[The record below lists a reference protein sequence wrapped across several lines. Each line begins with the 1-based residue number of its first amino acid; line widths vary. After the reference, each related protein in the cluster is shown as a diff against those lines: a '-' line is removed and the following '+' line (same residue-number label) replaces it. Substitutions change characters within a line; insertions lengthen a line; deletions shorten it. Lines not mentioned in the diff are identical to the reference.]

1 MRPLTSGQCV
11 IRLSDSTIYYF
22 FFFFSFTTLTCLP
35 KKLTRNEISLVWME
49 TKFLI
54 INCKRTNII
63 KIWHSQKTFISQAQQ
78 FNYVVDLTLR
88 EIFMSVY
95 LFMQLLFPEYV
106 VYCRS
111 FPRSTC
117 TSVILL
123 FVFFYVLLCLGCK
136 VPMGLHIIHTQM
148 TLIKIRC

>member
-1 MRPLTSGQCV
+1 MYNCLLHIHKLEVKSEATDLWTVCDT
-11 IRLSDSTIYYF
+11 LEWFYYLLFIY
-22 FFFFSFTTLTCLP
+22 FFSFTTLTCLP

-123 FVFFYVLLCLGCK
+123 FVFFLCSS
-136 VPMGLHIIHTQM
+136 VSWV
-148 TLIKIRC
+148 

>member
-1 MRPLTSGQCV
+1 
-11 IRLSDSTIYYF
+11 
-22 FFFFSFTTLTCLP
+22 
-35 KKLTRNEISLVWME
+35 ME

-63 KIWHSQKTFISQAQQ
+63 KIWHSQRTFISQAQQ

-106 VYCRS
+106 VYCHS

-117 TSVILL
+117 TSGVEKEQKVYCYSSFCL
-123 FVFFYVLLCLGCK
+123 FFFNVLLCLGCK